1 MKLQTIEREPTRG
14 CTFCIAAG
22 THVNSHLETDVN
34 IFIKLKVSVE
44 VRGKVATDT
53 CCATSPWSTS

>member
-22 THVNSHLETDVN
+22 THVNSHLGTDVH

-44 VRGKVATDT
+44 VHEKKLSQTLLM
-53 CCATSPWSTS
+53 